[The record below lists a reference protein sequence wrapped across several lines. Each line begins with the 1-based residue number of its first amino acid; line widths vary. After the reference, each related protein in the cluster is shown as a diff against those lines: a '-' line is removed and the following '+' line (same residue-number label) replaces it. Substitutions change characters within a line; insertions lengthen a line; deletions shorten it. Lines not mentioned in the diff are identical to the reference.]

1 MAPKVRLS
9 LRLRRRSVIV
19 AQTITK
25 DQSLEARMNRKKK
38 EEERSKRVLSRI
50 TFKGASQASLTSTDR
65 ISKN

>member
-25 DQSLEARMNRKKK
+25 DQSLEARIDRKRREKEKEKK
-38 EEERSKRVLSRI
+38 EA
-50 TFKGASQASLTSTDR
+50 KGPFRHNLKGYFAGSASFYR
-65 ISKN
+65 